1 MERQKE
7 KILRYAQNDKEQGA
21 QSDDSMSAI
30 ILAGGKNVRMGG
42 RNKAFLKIGDR
53 TFIEHQIERLKRVFK
68 EVIISARIPD
78 LYSHLNL
85 PIVTDIIPDKG
96 PLGGI
101 YSGLTKASSFFS
113 FVIACDMPFVNLELI
128 KYLKKQ
134 TLQHAHDYDVI
145 VPQSE
150 RGPEPLHAFYSKNCI
165 EPIRKKL
172 DSDELQL
179 TDFLSGVKVRV
190 VTLEEVKH
198 IENVYNALVN
208 LNTEEDYR
216 IAGLLLEPPLSSL
229 LRKEGKGRENL

>member
-1 MERQKE
+1 MRGS
-7 KILRYAQNDKEQGA
+7 LRLN
-21 QSDDSMSAI
+21 SMTAI

-42 RNKAFLKIGDR
+42 RNKAFLKIGDK

-85 PIVTDIIPDKG
+85 PTVTDIIPDKG

-101 YSGLTKASSFFS
+101 YSGLIKASSFFS
-113 FVIACDMPFVNLELI
+113 FVIACDMPFVNVELI
-128 KYLKKQ
+128 EYLKEQ
-134 TLQHAHDYDVI
+134 TLVGAGLPRPYDVV

-150 RGPEPLHAFYSKNCI
+150 RGLEPLHAFYSKNCI
-165 EPIRKKL
+165 ELIRKQL
-172 DSDELQL
+172 DSDALKIA
-179 TDFLSGVKVRV
+179 DFLSRVKVRV

-216 IAGLLLEPPLSSL
+216 TAGLLLEPPLSPL
-229 LRKEGKGRENL
+229 LRKEGKGRESL